1 MSGGVDYIV
10 NNTGIPT
17 SEWGKYKPAGVNPDG
32 PSVDFS
38 DLLAG
43 KNQEIADKLTDGAK
57 RTLQRLK
64 ANPNSISKR
73 DWMDLTHELNAM
85 GAVSDK
91 DYQGTNMM
99 FHLVPLGDLDNPFPT
114 SADMRNTLDRINQWP
129 GNPLDYLDQW
139 AFSLRKWGA
148 ELSWERNPDGT
159 PKYKDVSPVYD
170 QASACGRVS
179 SLIKGLLSAD
189 LFAAKQGER
198 S

>member
-1 MSGGVDYIV
+1 MSGGADYIV

-17 SEWGKYKPAGVNPDG
+17 WEWGKYKPAGVNPDG

-139 AFSLRKWGA
+139 AFSLKKWGA
-148 ELSWERNPDGT
+148 ELSRELNPDGT

-179 SLIKGLLSAD
+179 SLIKSLLSAD
-189 LFAAKQGER
+189 LSAAKQGER

>member
-10 NNTGIPT
+10 NNTGIPS

-32 PSVDFS
+32 PPVDFS
-38 DLLAG
+38 ELLSG
-43 KNQEIADKLTDGAK
+43 KNQEIVSKLTDGAK
-57 RTLQRLK
+57 KTLQRLK
-64 ANPNSISKR
+64 DNPNNISKVE
-73 DWMDLTHELNAM
+73 WMDLTRELNAM
-85 GAVSDK
+85 GALSDK
-91 DYQGTNMM
+91 DYQGANML

-114 SADMRNTLDRINQWP
+114 SADMRDTLDRISRWP

-148 ELSWERNPDGT
+148 ELSRERNPDGT
-159 PKYKDVSPVYD
+159 PKYRDVSPVYD

-189 LFAAKQGER
+189 LFASR
-198 S
+198 

>member
-1 MSGGVDYIV
+1 MDSGVNYIV

-85 GAVSDK
+85 GAVSDT

-99 FHLVPLGDLDNPFPT
+99 FHLVPLGDMDNPYPT
-114 SADMRNTLDRINQWP
+114 SADMRDTLDRINQWP

-139 AFSLRKWGA
+139 AFSLKKWGA

-179 SLIKGLLSAD
+179 RLIKGLLSAD

>member
-1 MSGGVDYIV
+1 MDSGVNYII

-38 DLLAG
+38 DLLSG
-43 KNQEIADKLTDGAK
+43 KDQEIANQLTDGAK
-57 RTLQRLK
+57 KTLQRLK
-64 ANPNSISKR
+64 ASPNTISKAE
-73 DWMDLTHELNAM
+73 WMDLMHELNTM
-85 GAVSDK
+85 GAISDT
-91 DYQGTNMM
+91 DYQGTDMM
-99 FHLVPLGDLDNPFPT
+99 FHLVPLGDLDNPYPT
-114 SADMRNTLDRINQWP
+114 SADMRDTLDRINQWP

-159 PKYKDVSPVYD
+159 PKYKDVSPVCD

-189 LFAAKQGER
+189 LFAAKQGDH

>member
-38 DLLAG
+38 DLLSG
-43 KNQEIADKLTDGAK
+43 KNQEIAEKLTGGAK

-64 ANPNSISKR
+64 ANPNAISKV
-73 DWMDLTHELNAM
+73 DWMDLMHELNAM
-85 GAVSDK
+85 GAISDT

-114 SADMRNTLDRINQWP
+114 PADMRDTLDRINRWP

-139 AFSLRKWGA
+139 AFSLKKWGA
-148 ELSWERNPDGT
+148 ELSRELNPDGT

-179 SLIKGLLSAD
+179 NLIKGLLSAD

>member
-1 MSGGVDYIV
+1 MSSGVDYIV

-32 PSVDFS
+32 PSADFS
-38 DLLAG
+38 DLLSG
-43 KNQEIADKLTDGAK
+43 KNQEIAGKLTDGAK
-57 RTLQRLK
+57 KTLQRLK

-85 GAVSDK
+85 GTVSDT
-91 DYQGTNMM
+91 DYQGTDMM
-99 FHLVPLGDLDNPFPT
+99 FHLVPLGDLDNPYPT
-114 SADMRNTLDRINQWP
+114 SADMRDTLDRINQWP

-139 AFSLRKWGA
+139 AFSLRKWGT
-148 ELSWERNPDGT
+148 ELSRELNPDGT

-198 S
+198 L